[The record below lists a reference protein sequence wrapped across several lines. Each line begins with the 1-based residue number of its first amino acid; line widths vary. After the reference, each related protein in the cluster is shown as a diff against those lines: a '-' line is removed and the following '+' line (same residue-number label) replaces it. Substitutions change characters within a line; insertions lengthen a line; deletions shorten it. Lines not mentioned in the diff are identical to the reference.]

1 MLIKLEQASMVYPGE
16 KKPVVHEINLEIKA
30 GETVAVF
37 GKSGSGKSTIGQ
49 IMAGILKPTS
59 GNLFFHNQKL
69 SVPFPENYRQKIQIL
84 FQHPE
89 VSFNPRMT
97 LLESMK
103 EPYRFR
109 NMEYTLQSLLEN
121 LKDFGIYEEHLK
133 RKPEA
138 LSGGELQRLA
148 LARLMLMEPEFL
160 VLDEP
165 TSMLDVISQAQM
177 IHILKKIQKEKKLGY
192 LFISHDICLCRQ
204 FCHKIYHLETGTLTE
219 ENVGSFMR

>member
-1 MLIKLEQASMVYPGE
+1 MLIRLERVSMTYPGE
-16 KKPVVHEINLEIKA
+16 KKPVIHKINLEIKS

-49 IMAGILKPTS
+49 IMAGILKPTY
-59 GNLFFHNQKL
+59 GTLFFHDQEL
-69 SVPFPENYRQKIQIL
+69 SIPFPKNSRQKIQIL

-103 EPYRFR
+103 EPFRFR
-109 NMEYTLQSLLEN
+109 KMEFSMEFLLEN
-121 LKDFGIYEEHLK
+121 LKDFGIYEEHLR

-148 LARLMLMEPEFL
+148 LARLMFLEPEFL

-165 TSMLDVISQAQM
+165 TSMLDVISQAQ
-177 IHILKKIQKEKKLGY
+177 IIQLLTKLQKEKNLGY
-192 LFISHDICLCRQ
+192 LFISHDDCLCHQ
-204 FCHKIYHLETGTLTE
+204 FCHKIYHLENGTLTE
-219 ENVGSFMR
+219 EDMSSE